1 MPNHHPPSDHYPRAL
16 SERDNHVTKQSRRA
30 ERENAEPLAFP
41 AKCDKLSFQACDTNV
56 PRFSGSLPDSDSEGD
71 NQKFK
76 VLSSLRRKLVKFKTV
91 LIFNT
96 VTPCG

>member
-1 MPNHHPPSDHYPRAL
+1 MQNSADLKKTSAVAQDHEDDASTL
-16 SERDNHVTKQSRRA
+16 TQSKADAHSVKTRSIFLQNTTNFF
-30 ERENAEPLAFP
+30 E
-41 AKCDKLSFQACDTNV
+41 FQACDTNV
-56 PRFSGSLPDSDSEGD
+56 PRFSGSLPDSEGD

-91 LIFNT
+91 SIFKT